1 MANSEYGFTT
11 TTSTTTDYG
20 NPITWFVTVRAF
32 LRSLFDIIAT
42 YFGWR
47 PSALE
52 HLQLDAVAVSLGADP
67 GGRNRRSRSF
77 RMRALL
83 HDLFAGFGFVE
94 PQAVASA

>member
-1 MANSEYGFTT
+1 MAYSDYDYG
-11 TTSTTTDYG
+11 TSTTSNTG
-20 NPITWFVTVRAF
+20 SIIWIVATVRAF

-52 HLQLDAVAVSLGADP
+52 HLQLDAAAVSLAADP
-67 GGRNRRSRSF
+67 GGRNRRSLSF

-83 HDLFAGFGFVE
+83 HDLFAGAGFVE